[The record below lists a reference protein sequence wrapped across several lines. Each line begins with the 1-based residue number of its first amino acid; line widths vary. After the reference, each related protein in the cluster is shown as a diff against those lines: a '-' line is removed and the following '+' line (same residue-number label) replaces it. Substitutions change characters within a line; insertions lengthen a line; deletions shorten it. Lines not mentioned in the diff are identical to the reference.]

1 MMNFRQIEAF
11 RAVMECGSM
20 TAAASALGISQP
32 NVSRLVAQL
41 EIATRLRLFDRRA
54 GRLVATAD
62 GNAFYAEVEKSFSG
76 LRRLQH
82 AANDI
87 RIFGQGRLRI
97 AAVPALGYGFLPRV
111 ISRFTQSDSDVTVSL
126 QLRSSATTMEWA
138 AAQQCDLGLASNV
151 TAVPGVDIDAFG
163 ELDGVCIM
171 PPGHRLASS
180 RVVRPANLAGERFV
194 SLPLDDATRR
204 RIDEI
209 FDAAGIQRILSLE
222 TQYSATVCALVAEGA
237 GVAIV
242 NPIAVRDFLH
252 RGLVLRRFEPKV
264 TFRSFV
270 LIPRHRPQSR
280 IATEFLSM
288 MRQGFDQEKQLIR
301 STLTGAR

>member
-1 MMNFRQIEAF
+1 
-11 RAVMECGSM
+11 M
-20 TAAASALGISQP
+20 TAAAAARGISQP

-41 EIATRLRLFDRRA
+41 EIAARLRLFDRRA
-54 GRLVATAD
+54 GRLVVTAD

-87 RIFGQGRLRI
+87 RIFGPGRLRI

-111 ISRFTQSDSDVTVSL
+111 ISRFTQSYSDVTISL
-126 QLRSSATTMEWA
+126 QLRSSATTMDWA
-138 AAQQCDLGLASNV
+138 ASQQCDIGLASNV
-151 TAVPGVDIDAFG
+151 TIVPGVDVHAFG
-163 ELDGVCIM
+163 ELDSVCIM
-171 PPGHRLASS
+171 PPGHRLASL
-180 RVVRPANLAGERFV
+180 RIVKPANLAGERFV

-209 FDAAGIQRILSLE
+209 FDAAGVQRVLSLE

-237 GVAIV
+237 GIAVV
-242 NPIAVRDFLH
+242 NPTAVRDFLH

-264 TFRSFV
+264 PFRSFV
-270 LIPRHRPQSR
+270 LIPQHRPQSR
-280 IATEFLSM
+280 IATEFISM
-288 MRQGFDQEKQLIR
+288 MRQSFAQEKQLIG
-301 STLTGAR
+301 SMLTKAR